1 MNILNRI
8 IQFVLLICIYFVG
21 SLLILSELCTTETL
35 WLSNV
40 FSDKMYVFE
49 LTPLFL
55 FIISY
60 IDKCITIPVLTRIGK
75 RSTAIVKTFCY
86 KWSVA
91 FIYICIWFIIVN
103 VITYMKYPYL
113 SNQHLLYILGYF
125 IRYILG
131 FILASIISQIIGMS
145 ENKNIADNSYLCT
158 FIFLVIELIVIVPE
172 IKINTRYKPSFL
184 FSWIF
189 CEGNGGYIALVVII
203 FLLLI
208 YLWKLCIGK
217 DIL

>member
-1 MNILNRI
+1 MNTLNRI

-91 FIYICIWFIIVN
+91 FIYI
-103 VITYMKYPYL
+103 
-113 SNQHLLYILGYF
+113 S
-125 IRYILG
+125 
-131 FILASIISQIIGMS
+131 
-145 ENKNIADNSYLCT
+145 
-158 FIFLVIELIVIVPE
+158 
-172 IKINTRYKPSFL
+172 
-184 FSWIF
+184 
-189 CEGNGGYIALVVII
+189 
-203 FLLLI
+203 
-208 YLWKLCIGK
+208 
-217 DIL
+217 